1 MPVAYQYLPVGFYGA
16 AETERMSCAGR
27 KLVFSAS
34 IVALMLISPD
44 FSFIM
49 YNTKGF
55 ILRSFFLWNLMRSYF
70 IPMKEE
76 IILCISLQITCL
88 RKISVCSDFVTFKG
102 AVGYSPIPPSPSL
115 PRRIAHLSSLRH
127 LAFPKLM
134 DFQNPV
140 RGPAV
145 LVAVNCQRGQACSCA
160 CGDDLITF
168 TEVGRPTHYGWHH
181 SLSKEFWVV

>member
-1 MPVAYQYLPVGFYGA
+1 
-16 AETERMSCAGR
+16 
-27 KLVFSAS
+27 
-34 IVALMLISPD
+34 
-44 FSFIM
+44 
-49 YNTKGF
+49 
-55 ILRSFFLWNLMRSYF
+55 MRSYF

-102 AVGYSPIPPSPSL
+102 AVGYSPIPPSPP

-168 TEVGRPTHYGWHH
+168 TEVGRPTHYGWHLPWAKNSGLYKIQPAGWAPAFPVH
-181 SLSKEFWVV
+181 CLLLTAQPCDQLLPEPWPLPALTLR

>member
-1 MPVAYQYLPVGFYGA
+1 
-16 AETERMSCAGR
+16 
-27 KLVFSAS
+27 
-34 IVALMLISPD
+34 
-44 FSFIM
+44 
-49 YNTKGF
+49 
-55 ILRSFFLWNLMRSYF
+55 MRSYF

-102 AVGYSPIPPSPSL
+102 AVGYSPILPSPPSL